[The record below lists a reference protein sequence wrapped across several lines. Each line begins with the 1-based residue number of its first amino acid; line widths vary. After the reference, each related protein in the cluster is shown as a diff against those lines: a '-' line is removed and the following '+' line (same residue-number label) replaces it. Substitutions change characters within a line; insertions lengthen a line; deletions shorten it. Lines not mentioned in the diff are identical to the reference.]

1 MDLPIRNINDLRE
14 EILRLKDVEREKS
27 VALGQRFKSPVAI
40 ISTLMTLFPKP
51 INADG
56 TKSTSIF
63 DQDIVGLIS
72 RFILP
77 LALNKTLFKHSNFL
91 VKALVGLVSQKAS
104 QFINEDAVSGIWDK
118 ITSLFKGK
126 TKNSAPVPAHKAI
139 PPLSETY

>member
-27 VALGQRFKSPVAI
+27 VALGQRFKSPVAV

-51 INADG
+51 LNADG
-56 TKSTSIF
+56 SKSNSIF

-77 LALNKTLFKHSNFL
+77 LALNKTLFRHSNFL
-91 VKALVGLVSQKAS
+91 VKALVGIVSQKAS
-104 QFINEDAVSGIWDK
+104 QFINEDAVSGIWGK
-118 ITSLFKGK
+118 ITSLFKSK
-126 TKNSAPVPAHKAI
+126 TQNSAPAPVHKGV